1 MQTLNPFC
9 LFAII
14 FHEICHYLVA
24 LILRVDVSRFRIN
37 YDNSDKVLQS
47 EGFITA
53 AVTFTFRDILVF
65 LAPTYLFV
73 VAIILCIISQSW
85 FIFTYLWI
93 YRDYIWLQKQDTEA
107 FKFWIK
113 GKYNYE
119 NFNEL
124 KNNINNHM
132 KN

>member
-14 FHEICHYLVA
+14 FHEICHYLMA
-24 LILRVDVSRFRIN
+24 LILRVNVSRFRIN

-53 AVTFTFRDILVF
+53 AVTFTCRDILVF
-65 LAPTYLFV
+65 LARTYLFV
-73 VAIILCIISQSW
+73 VATILCIISQSW

>member
-1 MQTLNPFC
+1 M
-9 LFAII
+9 
-14 FHEICHYLVA
+14 A

-37 YDNSDKVLQS
+37 YDNNDKVLQS
-47 EGFITA
+47 EGFITTV
-53 AVTFTFRDILVF
+53 VTFTFRDILVF

-73 VAIILCIISQSW
+73 VAIILCIISESW